1 MNRTCWTGLHSH
13 FSCSSVRSTSGAV
26 LCASL
31 RYLPSLLHG
40 TVGRMSLDAPCS
52 CCFDDED
59 SRQWLNGRNAFLLF
73 QPSVSMRNP
82 FIYVLLIWSYTRV
95 SSSTFLE
102 RLRLTSESSMMR
114 LFLRTL
120 LVRGTM
126 IFFIMAVSR
135 NSINLRQLDVAEIHE
150 AVEHV
155 PLRWD
160 GLRRSFFP
168 W

>member
-1 MNRTCWTGLHSH
+1 MW
-13 FSCSSVRSTSGAV
+13 
-26 LCASL
+26 
-31 RYLPSLLHG
+31 
-40 TVGRMSLDAPCS
+40 
-52 CCFDDED
+52 
-59 SRQWLNGRNAFLLF
+59 
-73 QPSVSMRNP
+73 NP

-126 IFFIMAVSR
+126 AFLIMAVSR
-135 NSINLRQLDVAEIHE
+135 SSINLRQLDVVEIHE